1 MRSLG
6 KLRQRLFIVVQII
19 QRSIWGWLHG
29 KRLQMD
35 AYSDVTVAKNYLNEK
50 QIRSLECAVTGYF
63 NYTENLIEREYI
75 YNGRVC
81 FKCK

>member
-1 MRSLG
+1 
-6 KLRQRLFIVVQII
+6 
-19 QRSIWGWLHG
+19 
-29 KRLQMD
+29 MD
-35 AYSDVTVAKNYLNEK
+35 AYSDVAVAKNYLNEK